1 MCGIAGAFAK
11 DQSID
16 STILNAMLDVASHRG
31 PDDKG
36 VFISENKICGIGM
49 NRLSIID
56 LSNGNQPI
64 WNEDRSLVMVCNG
77 EIYNHVSIREE
88 LQAKGHQFATQSDVE
103 VAMHLYEEE
112 GPRGFNRLD
121 GMFALAIYAPEKSEL
136 VLARDRY
143 GIKPLYISNSQS
155 EPFYFGSEPK
165 SVLAVNNS
173 KEVRNSVVLEH
184 LVWGYSRKGLPIWK
198 SLDTLPKGHFL
209 IKSDSSTIVEPYLEN
224 AEKAEIKD
232 FEEAKGEIR
241 SEMIKAVAS
250 QLMSE
255 VPLGVFLSGGIDSSI
270 IVGIVTKILGKEV
283 KTFSIDFEGERYSEA
298 DKIDHVSN
306 LYKTDH
312 LTFRADKDIFRFH
325 EQVIKACDEPFGD
338 PAALPTYYLCEQ
350 TVKHVTVSLSGDGS
364 DEFQFGY
371 GHHRMGKDKYAFL
384 RSSLLN
390 RIALALPHWSPKV
403 YSLIYKTAPRKK
415 WPSNLYYMMKARL
428 FQGGRDLSHP
438 NHSSFESYE
447 RNSYL
452 ENDILIKTDR
462 MSMYHSLE
470 ARVPFLAN
478 DLIDLVKRVPKKFQ
492 VRNGVGKAALRAAF
506 PDLLDEKIM
515 HQKKH
520 GFTTPVG
527 DWIRESYSEKE
538 FSAYVFNSGLKDLL
552 KKEAIQRMI
561 IEHFSHSYDH
571 GKFLYR
577 LLTVAKWDNIYK
589 PKYG

>member
-1 MCGIAGAFAK
+1 MCGIAGAFSK
-11 DQSID
+11 NHSID
-16 STILNAMLDVASHRG
+16 STILHAMLDIASHRG

-36 VFISENKICGIGM
+36 VFISENKFCGIGM

-64 WNEDRSLVMVCNG
+64 WNEDKSLVMVCNG
-77 EIYNHVSIREE
+77 EIYNHISLREE
-88 LQAKGHQFATQSDVE
+88 LQEKGHQFATESDVE
-103 VAMHLYEEE
+103 VVMHIYEEE
-112 GPRGFNRLD
+112 GLKGFNRLD

-143 GIKPLYISNSQS
+143 GIKPLYISNNQS
-155 EPFYFGSEPK
+155 ETFYFGSEPK
-165 SVLAVNNS
+165 SILAVNES
-173 KEVRNSVVLEH
+173 KEVRDSVVLEH

-198 SLDTLPKGHFL
+198 SLDTLPKGHYL
-209 IKSDSSTIVEPYLEN
+209 VKSDSTTFVESYLEYSGK
-224 AEKAEIKD
+224 EEIKD
-232 FEEAKGEIR
+232 FEEAKGKIR
-241 SEMIKAVAS
+241 SEMIKSVES

-306 LYKTDH
+306 LYNTDH
-312 LTFRADKDIFRFH
+312 LTFRADKDILKYH

-338 PAALPTYYLCEQ
+338 PAALPTFYLCEQ

-364 DEFQFGY
+364 DEFQYGY
-371 GHHRMGKDKYAFL
+371 AHHLKVKDKYAFL
-384 RSSLLN
+384 RSSVLHK
-390 RIALALPHWSPKV
+390 IALNLPHWNPKV
-403 YSLIYKTAPRKK
+403 YSLISRTAPRKS
-415 WPSNLYYMMKARL
+415 WPSNLYFIMKFRL
-428 FQGGRDLSHP
+428 FQGGGDLSHP
-438 NHSSFESYE
+438 EHSSFESYE

-478 DLIDLVKRVPKKFQ
+478 DLIDLVKQVPKQFQ
-492 VRNGVGKAALRAAF
+492 LLNGIGKSALRAAF

-527 DWIRESYSEKE
+527 DWIRESYSEQE
-538 FSAYVFNSGLKDLL
+538 FSAYVFNSGLKELL
-552 KKEAIQRMI
+552 KKKAIQSMI
-561 IEHFSHSYDH
+561 MEHFSHSYDH

-577 LLTVAKWDNIYK
+577 LLTVAKWDYIYK